1 MMKIALLPNLGKKD
15 AKLHTGTI
23 IRTLHDC
30 GAQVLLHLP
39 MEPYFGKLPVQF
51 YDDFDQMIGDCDVLL
66 AVGGDGTIIHAA
78 KHGALV
84 DKPILGI
91 NLGRMGFVA
100 GLEKDEL
107 NFLDNLV
114 RGDYKIDERMMLEV
128 TYPEEGRSITKHVV
142 NEAVL
147 SRGALS
153 KIVDFTVSSGGSIIG
168 EYRADGLIV
177 ATPTGSTAYSLS
189 AGGPVIDPAMDCILL
204 TPVCPHSLFSRTVV
218 FGSKTA
224 LTIEGCSQYNSD
236 VFLTLDGEDSVQ
248 IFEGEQVTFRRSD
261 RRIRMIKLKQNS
273 FLEVV
278 KEKIGK

>member
-1 MMKIALLPNLGKKD
+1 MKVALIPNLSKKD
-15 AKLHTGTI
+15 AEQHTDHI
-23 IRTLHDC
+23 IEALQQYGAEVLIHQPESEFFSTFSLTVYEDFTKMIQDC
-30 GAQVLLHLP
+30 
-39 MEPYFGKLPVQF
+39 
-51 YDDFDQMIGDCDVLL
+51 
-66 AVGGDGTIIHAA
+66 AVIVAIGGDGTIIHAA
-78 KHGALV
+78 KFGAQF
-84 DKPILGI
+84 DKPVLGI

-100 GLEKDEL
+100 GLEKNEL
-107 NFLDNLV
+107 NVLERLV
-114 RGDYKIDERMMLEV
+114 RGDYKIEERMMLAI
-128 TYPEEGRSITKHVV
+128 TYPENGELITKHVL

-153 KIVDFTVSSGGSIIG
+153 KIVDFTVSSESSVIG

-218 FGSKTA
+218 FGGNA
-224 LTIEGCSQYNSD
+224 QLAIEGCSQYDSD
-236 VFLTLDGEDSVQ
+236 VFLTLDGEDSIQ
-248 IFEGEQVTFRRSD
+248 IFEGERVWFRRSEQKA
-261 RRIRMIKLKQNS
+261 RMIRLKQNS

>member
-1 MMKIALLPNLGKKD
+1 MKIALIPNLSKRD
-15 AKLHTGTI
+15 AQLHTANI
-23 IRTLHDC
+23 IQILRTY
-30 GAQVLLHLP
+30 GAEVLLHEP
-39 MEPYFGKLPVQF
+39 MREHFGHYPVTIYQ
-51 YDDFDQMIGDCDVLL
+51 DFFQMIGDCSAIL

-78 KHGALV
+78 KHGALA

-107 NFLDNLV
+107 NILENLIK
-114 RGDYKIDERMMLEV
+114 GDYQIEERMMLEV
-128 TYPEEGRSITKHVV
+128 SYEKEGKTYQKHVI

-153 KIVDFTVSSGGSIIG
+153 KIVDFTVLSKGNVIG
-168 EYRADGLIV
+168 EYRADGLIL

-189 AGGPVIDPAMDCILL
+189 AGGPVIDPKMDCILL

-218 FGSKTA
+218 FSGDTQLA
-224 LTIEGCSQYNSD
+224 VEGCSQYDSD
-236 VFLTLDGEDSVQ
+236 VFLTLDGEDAVQ
-248 IFEGEQVTFRRSD
+248 IFEGEQVRFQKSERRVK
-261 RRIRMIKLKQNS
+261 MIKLKQNS

-278 KEKIGK
+278 KQKIGN